1 MIVERPSPIW
11 RPLPSGN
18 DLKACKAHYRQVRIR
33 VAANLIVQSSISA
46 WLRLFGNEGI
56 RTGHDHLGRQVPMLL
71 ATKRAGDKDRT
82 EWELLHT
89 CRNIQSTA
97 LALDNELLSI
107 LHQTSHAAGTICEY
121 FSVAGESDSAVFL
134 PAMR

>member
-1 MIVERPSPIW
+1 MIVERSSPIW

-33 VAANLIVQSSISA
+33 VDANLIVQSSICA
-46 WLRLFGNEGI
+46 WLRLFGNERI

-82 EWELLHT
+82 EWKLLYS
-89 CRNIQSTA
+89 CGNIQPTT
-97 LALDNELLSI
+97 LAPDNELLSI
-107 LHQTSHAAGTICEY
+107 LHHTSQASGTICEH
-121 FSVAGESDSAVFL
+121 VPLAGNSDSPVLL
-134 PAMR
+134 PT